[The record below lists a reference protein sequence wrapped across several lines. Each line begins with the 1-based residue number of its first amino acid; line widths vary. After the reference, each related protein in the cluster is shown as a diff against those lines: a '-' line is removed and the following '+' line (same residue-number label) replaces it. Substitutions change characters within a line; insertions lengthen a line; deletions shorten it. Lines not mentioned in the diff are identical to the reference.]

1 MSEALRLSGYRE
13 PLGLWVREASRI
25 PDAPALRVRDI
36 VFSSRGDRV
45 RGRVLLPADG
55 AGPWPLV
62 IHQPGGAGATRDA
75 MAAAW
80 EDWGLA
86 DAALVSI
93 DLPLHGSRADQ
104 KLLAL
109 VPAEPDAAEPWRRAL
124 ADEFTRQAVIDL
136 ERTLDALGALEWID
150 RDRVVYVGF
159 GLGARIGSAFC
170 ALDARV
176 GAAALAM
183 SDAGPATPRAA
194 AEDWVGRIA
203 PRPTL
208 LLDPELQG
216 AVAPALREFLARTVR
231 GE

>member
-13 PLGLWVREASRI
+13 PLGLWVHEASRV
-25 PDAPALRVRDI
+25 PDAPTLRVRDI
-36 VFSSRGDRV
+36 AFSSRGDRV
-45 RGRVLLPADG
+45 PGRVLLPADG

-62 IHQPGGAGATRDA
+62 MFQPGGAGASREA
-75 MAAAW
+75 MASACEEWA
-80 EDWGLA
+80 LA
-86 DAALVSI
+86 GAALVSI
-93 DLPLHGSRADQ
+93 DFPLHGARADQ
-104 KLLAL
+104 KLLSL
-109 VPAEPDAAEPWRRAL
+109 LPAAPDAAEPWRRAL

-136 ERTLDALGALEWID
+136 ERTIDALGALEWID

-176 GAAALAM
+176 GAAALAA
-183 SDAGPATPRAA
+183 SDDGPATPRADFD
-194 AEDWVGRIA
+194 EWVVRIA

-208 LLDPELQG
+208 LLEPEPQS